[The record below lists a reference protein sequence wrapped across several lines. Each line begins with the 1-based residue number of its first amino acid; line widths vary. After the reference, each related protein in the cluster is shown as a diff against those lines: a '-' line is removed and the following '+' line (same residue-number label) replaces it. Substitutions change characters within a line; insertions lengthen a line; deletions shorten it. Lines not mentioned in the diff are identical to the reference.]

1 MNETPP
7 ADADAD
13 AEAAPA
19 DFRRKRLVN
28 SVIVVALLVVGVL
41 GSVAMLYQLYG
52 TGDQAKA
59 KPAKPAGAAV
69 ESAAPVVA
77 PATAAG
83 TGRFALR
90 LHAFSDVATAE
101 DLRAKLDAL
110 KIPSSISVE
119 AKVQVGPF
127 KSREEA
133 EAARAKLKELGIYG
147 GELVTLK

>member
-1 MNETPP
+1 MHDGREAMNEAPLP
-7 ADADAD
+7 DAD
-13 AEAAPA
+13 AEATPA

-59 KPAKPAGAAV
+59 TPPARPATAAA
-69 ESAAPVVA
+69 ESA
-77 PATAAG
+77 AAG

-110 KIPSSISVE
+110 KIPSSLSVE

-133 EAARAKLKELGIYG
+133 EAARAKLKQLGIYG
-147 GELVTLK
+147 GELVNLK

>member
-1 MNETPP
+1 MNAAPLP
-7 ADADAD
+7 D
-13 AEAAPA
+13 AEATPA

-28 SVIVVALLVVGVL
+28 SVIVIALLVVGVL

-52 TGDQAKA
+52 AGDQAKPTSSA
-59 KPAKPAGAAV
+59 KPAAAAV
-69 ESAAPVVA
+69 ESAASV
-77 PATAAG
+77 AAG
-83 TGRFALR
+83 AGRFALR

-101 DLRAKLDAL
+101 ELRAKLDAL

>member
-1 MNETPP
+1 MNQTPL
-7 ADADAD
+7 DD
-13 AEAAPA
+13 AEATPA
-19 DFRRKRLVN
+19 DSRRKRLVN

-59 KPAKPAGAAV
+59 TSSPKPAGAAV

-77 PATAAG
+77 PAAAAG
-83 TGRFALR
+83 KGRFALR

-101 DLRAKLDAL
+101 DLRGKLDAL
-110 KIPSSISVE
+110 QIPSTLSVE

>member
-1 MNETPP
+1 MNEAPLP
-7 ADADAD
+7 DADD
-13 AEAAPA
+13 EATPA

-59 KPAKPAGAAV
+59 AAPARPATAAA

-77 PATAAG
+77 PAVAVG
-83 TGRFALR
+83 TGRFVLR

-101 DLRAKLDAL
+101 DLRAKLNAL

>member
-1 MNETPP
+1 MNEVPLP
-7 ADADAD
+7 GADD
-13 AEAAPA
+13 EATPA

-28 SVIVVALLVVGVL
+28 SVIVAAVLVVGVL

-52 TGDQAKA
+52 TGDPAKA
-59 KPAKPAGAAV
+59 APPAKPATAAV
-69 ESAAPVVA
+69 ESAAPVA
-77 PATAAG
+77 AAG
-83 TGRFALR
+83 TGRFVLR

>member
-1 MNETPP
+1 MNQTPP
-7 ADADAD
+7 ADADA
-13 AEAAPA
+13 EATPA

-52 TGDQAKA
+52 TGDPAKA
-59 KPAKPAGAAV
+59 TPPAKPATAAV

-77 PATAAG
+77 PAAAAG

-110 KIPSSISVE
+110 KIPSSLSVE

-133 EAARAKLKELGIYG
+133 EAARVKLKELGIYG

>member
-1 MNETPP
+1 MNEAPLP
-7 ADADAD
+7 DAD
-13 AEAAPA
+13 AEATPA

-59 KPAKPAGAAV
+59 TPSAKPAAAA
-69 ESAAPVVA
+69 ESAAA
-77 PATAAG
+77 LAG

-110 KIPSSISVE
+110 KIPSSLSVE

-147 GELVTLK
+147 GELVNLK

>member
-1 MNETPP
+1 MNQTPLP
-7 ADADAD
+7 DADD
-13 AEAAPA
+13 EATPA

-28 SVIVVALLVVGVL
+28 SVIVVSLLVVGVL

-59 KPAKPAGAAV
+59 TAPARPATAAA
-69 ESAAPVVA
+69 EPAAPVAA
-77 PATAAG
+77 PAVAAG
-83 TGRFALR
+83 TGRFVLR

-101 DLRAKLDAL
+101 DLRAKLDVL
-110 KIPSSISVE
+110 KIPSSLSVE

>member
-1 MNETPP
+1 MNEAPLP
-7 ADADAD
+7 DAD
-13 AEAAPA
+13 AEATPA

-52 TGDQAKA
+52 TGDQAKTTP
-59 KPAKPAGAAV
+59 PARPVTAAAESATPVAAV
-69 ESAAPVVA
+69 
-77 PATAAG
+77 G
-83 TGRFALR
+83 TRRFALR

-101 DLRAKLDAL
+101 DLRAKLDTL
-110 KIPSSISVE
+110 KIPSSLSVE

>member
-1 MNETPP
+1 MNAAPLP
-7 ADADAD
+7 D
-13 AEAAPA
+13 AEATPA

-28 SVIVVALLVVGVL
+28 SVIVIALLVVGVL

-52 TGDQAKA
+52 TGDQAKPTSSA
-59 KPAKPAGAAV
+59 KPAAAAV
-69 ESAAPVVA
+69 ESAASVA
-77 PATAAG
+77 VAG
-83 TGRFALR
+83 AGRFALR

-101 DLRAKLDAL
+101 ELRAKLDAL

-147 GELVTLK
+147 GALVTLK

>member
-1 MNETPP
+1 MNQTPLY
-7 ADADAD
+7 D
-13 AEAAPA
+13 AEATPA
-19 DFRRKRLVN
+19 DSRRKRLVN

-52 TGDQAKA
+52 RGDQAKA
-59 KPAKPAGAAV
+59 TSSAKPAGAAV
-69 ESAAPVVA
+69 ESAAPA
-77 PATAAG
+77 ATGGA
-83 TGRFALR
+83 GRFALR

-101 DLRAKLDAL
+101 DLRGKLDAL
-110 KIPSSISVE
+110 QIPSTLSVE